1 VFDTETRRFVY
12 ANAGHQP
19 TMHWCAGR
27 EGVEWLRTGG
37 AAVGL
42 LPEVAYETEEV
53 AFGPGDVFLFYTD
66 GITDAEDASGLDFGH
81 ERLAE
86 VVRENRDRSARA
98 IVSAVHSAVE
108 SFRGPEDAGDDATV
122 IVVRSPTGPA

>member
-1 VFDTETRRFVY
+1 VAAHRRS
-12 ANAGHQP
+12 
-19 TMHWCAGR
+19 R
-27 EGVEWLRTGG
+27 GG
-37 AAVGL
+37 
-42 LPEVAYETEEV
+42 PPPPVAYETEEV